1 MAGLRR
7 IAIAPGTFGQVA
19 GLSQRRKETAMRAT
33 SSIVALAALVGTVAG
48 CAQETYY
55 PRYGYSQAYY
65 QPSGYSYYQP
75 SGYSYY
81 QPSGYYYP
89 SGYAYRSA
97 TYDTRSDYYRNY
109 NGIHPPSERIFP

>member
-1 MAGLRR
+1 
-7 IAIAPGTFGQVA
+7 
-19 GLSQRRKETAMRAT
+19 MRAT
-33 SSIVALAALVGTVAG
+33 SSIVALAALAGTVAG

-81 QPSGYYYP
+81 QPSSYSYYQPSGYYYP
-89 SGYAYRSA
+89 SGYAYRSTA
-97 TYDTRSDYYRNY
+97 YDTRSDYYRNY
-109 NGIHPPSERIFP
+109 NGIHPPSERTFP

>member
-1 MAGLRR
+1 
-7 IAIAPGTFGQVA
+7 
-19 GLSQRRKETAMRAT
+19 MRAT

-65 QPSGYSYYQP
+65 QPSGY
-75 SGYSYY
+75 
-81 QPSGYYYP
+81 YYP
-89 SGYAYRSA
+89 SGYAYRST

-109 NGIHPPSERIFP
+109 NGIHPPSERTFP

>member
-1 MAGLRR
+1 
-7 IAIAPGTFGQVA
+7 
-19 GLSQRRKETAMRAT
+19 MRAT
-33 SSIVALAALVGTVAG
+33 SSIVALAALAGMVAG

-81 QPSGYYYP
+81 Q
-89 SGYAYRSA
+89 A
-97 TYDTRSDYYRNY
+97 TTSRPATTIRLAMRTDRPPTTRGPTTTATTTESTPRRNE
-109 NGIHPPSERIFP
+109 PFPRERA

>member
-1 MAGLRR
+1 
-7 IAIAPGTFGQVA
+7 
-19 GLSQRRKETAMRAT
+19 MRYV
-33 SSIVALAALVGTVAG
+33 SCIVAAAALAGALAG
-48 CAQETYY
+48 CSNSYY

-109 NGIHPPSERIFP
+109 NGIHPRSERTFP